1 MCFQQL
7 LLAIINREE
16 HAFLASTETQAS
28 VLYWGKDDHARQGPT
43 GRSWALKEWNKF
55 EG

>member
-16 HAFLASTETQAS
+16 HTLLASTETQAN
-28 VLYWGKDDHARQGPT
+28 VLCGGKDDHARQCPA
-43 GRSWALKEWNKF
+43 GRSWTLKAWNKF